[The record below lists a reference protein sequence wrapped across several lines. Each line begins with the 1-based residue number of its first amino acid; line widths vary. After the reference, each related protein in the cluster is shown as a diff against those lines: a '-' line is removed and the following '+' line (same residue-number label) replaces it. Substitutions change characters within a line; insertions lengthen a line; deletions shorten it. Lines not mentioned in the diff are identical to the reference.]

1 MNVSK
6 FAAEVLDTYDSK
18 SRHLNRDTARSQ
30 AVYENAARASEA
42 GQAPIG
48 NAAKVARHAIDTFQ
62 DKTVNGGLSRA
73 DAMKAAQEATAS
85 RFDDR
90 GRDMARSHERQRSSG
105 MSL

>member
-6 FAAEVLDTYDSK
+6 YAAEVLDTYDSK
-18 SRHLNRDTARSQ
+18 SRHLNSETARSQ
-30 AVYENAARASEA
+30 AVSENAIKASEA

-48 NAAKVARHAIDTFQ
+48 NAAKVARHAIDTFK
-62 DKTVNGGLSRA
+62 DKTLNGGMSRA

-90 GRDMARSHERQRSSG
+90 GRDLAKSQERPRSRG
-105 MSL
+105 MGL